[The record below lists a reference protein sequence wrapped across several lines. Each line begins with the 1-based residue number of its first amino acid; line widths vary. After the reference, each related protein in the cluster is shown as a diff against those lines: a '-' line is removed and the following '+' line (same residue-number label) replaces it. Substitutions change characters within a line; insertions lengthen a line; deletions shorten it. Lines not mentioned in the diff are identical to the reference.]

1 LDYYYLAGV
10 KDWDESI
17 HEAIK
22 KSKVFVSL
30 LTYEVMQHLKTL
42 INNNSSEEVK
52 RKAIRYY
59 QKEIEWAIDAKI
71 PIVLYSRNNYQFTS
85 EYHDY
90 LVNKIKLG
98 DKINGIGKQNDNH
111 VDGFGK
117 SDTRNLEDKIK
128 ELLNKQ

>member
-1 LDYYYLAGV
+1 MQYSP
-10 KDWDESI
+10 EI
-17 HEAIK
+17 HR
-22 KSKVFVSL
+22 
-30 LTYEVMQHLKTL
+30 
-42 INNNSSEEVK
+42 
-52 RKAIRYY
+52 RKERYY